1 MDRFYGGGRLK
12 VFGLRLKNILFILI
26 GSAVFSFGLVHFN
39 IQNQLGEGGFTGI
52 TLLLLYLFNWDP
64 AVMNIVLNIPVLI
77 IGWKSL
83 GRVTFYYSL
92 IGIVAVSVF
101 IKISQLYMIDIP
113 LSSDMTL
120 AALFAGG
127 FHRNRARNHL
137 SIRGTTGGV
146 DIIAR
151 LINKYFGWSMGRAMF
166 AFDAVVIL
174 VSILTYLDHIRGM
187 YTLLAVFIGARVIDF
202 IQEGAY
208 AARGTTIIS
217 EKSEEI
223 SKRVME
229 EMDRGVTVLEGRG
242 SFSGAKRD
250 VLYCVIAKNE
260 IVRLKSIIDHIDPH
274 AFVAVNH
281 VHDVMGE
288 GFTLM
293 RIKTL
298 LNKNTKNPLGIRGV
312 RLFFV
317 HTYEHEDES
326 QQFSECDQ
334 CSSDVSH
341 RSSIQYFLRLPFFII
356 TDNAGGN
363 ELTHR
368 SI

>member
-1 MDRFYGGGRLK
+1 
-12 VFGLRLKNILFILI
+12 
-26 GSAVFSFGLVHFN
+26 
-39 IQNQLGEGGFTGI
+39 
-52 TLLLLYLFNWDP
+52 
-64 AVMNIVLNIPVLI
+64 
-77 IGWKSL
+77 
-83 GRVTFYYSL
+83 
-92 IGIVAVSVF
+92 
-101 IKISQLYMIDIP
+101 MIDIP

-120 AALFAGG
+120 AALFAGVFIG
-127 FHRNRARNHL
+127 IGLGIIFRYG
-137 SIRGTTGGV
+137 GTTGGV

-288 GFTLM
+288 GFTLDE
-293 RIKTL
+293 
-298 LNKNTKNPLGIRGV
+298 NKNPI
-312 RLFFV
+312 
-317 HTYEHEDES
+317 E
-326 QQFSECDQ
+326 
-334 CSSDVSH
+334 
-341 RSSIQYFLRLPFFII
+341 
-356 TDNAGGN
+356 
-363 ELTHR
+363 
-368 SI
+368 